1 MFILES
7 NSMLYFKFIESE
19 KISSTEKDGIFWI
32 VLSKILSLFIPKSNP
47 DFDKQI
53 DLANE
58 WYIEYND
65 TENYIER
72 EIGLDEKRTVILKMP
87 YKKNYGFWLDTDLEI
102 SYFYARFKAETI
114 SEDEFLKKWN
124 EFE

>member
-1 MFILES
+1 
-7 NSMLYFKFIESE
+7 MLYFKFIEPK

-32 VLSKILSLFIPKSNP
+32 VLSKILSMLIPKSNP
-47 DFDKQI
+47 DFDKEI
-53 DLANE
+53 DLAYE

-72 EIGLDEKRTVILKMP
+72 EIGLDENRNVILKMP

-102 SYFYARFKAETI
+102 NYFFTHFKAESI
-114 SEDEFLKKWN
+114 SENEFSKKWD
-124 EFE
+124 ELI